1 MPFVG
6 CCALVYFWTLRFS
19 RIGDFY
25 TLRLGFF
32 GNLDL
37 RIILQ
42 LPCRERF
49 YMQDRQRVK
58 NRKGKETV
66 RDLTEYPTLR
76 GTESSSSIWEG
87 CRSIR
92 EPVSVAVLDGW
103 TDAVPL
109 HGKITPTGN
118 AEAEERSMAHDKSGQ
133 KSRNKKTGRQGHT
146 KGCSAFQGIRL
157 KLGAGTGK
165 RIVMT

>member
-1 MPFVG
+1 
-6 CCALVYFWTLRFS
+6 
-19 RIGDFY
+19 
-25 TLRLGFF
+25 
-32 GNLDL
+32 
-37 RIILQ
+37 
-42 LPCRERF
+42 
-49 YMQDRQRVK
+49 MQDRQRVK

-109 HGKITPTGN
+109 HGKITPAGN

-133 KSRNKKTGRQGHT
+133 KSRNKKAGRQGHT

>member
-1 MPFVG
+1 
-6 CCALVYFWTLRFS
+6 
-19 RIGDFY
+19 
-25 TLRLGFF
+25 
-32 GNLDL
+32 
-37 RIILQ
+37 
-42 LPCRERF
+42 
-49 YMQDRQRVK
+49 MQDRQRVK
-58 NRKGKETV
+58 DRKGKKTV
-66 RDLTEYPTLR
+66 MDLTEYPNLR

-92 EPVSVAVLDGW
+92 EPVSAAVLDGR

-133 KSRNKKTGRQGHT
+133 KLRNKKAGRQGHT

-157 KLGAGTGK
+157 KQGAGTGK

>member
-1 MPFVG
+1 
-6 CCALVYFWTLRFS
+6 
-19 RIGDFY
+19 
-25 TLRLGFF
+25 
-32 GNLDL
+32 
-37 RIILQ
+37 
-42 LPCRERF
+42 
-49 YMQDRQRVK
+49 MQDRQRVK

-109 HGKITPTGN
+109 HGKIIPTGN
-118 AEAEERSMAHDKSGQ
+118 AEAEEQTMTHDKSGQ
-133 KSRNKKTGRQGHT
+133 KLRNKKAGRQGHT
-146 KGCSAFQGIRL
+146 KGCSASQGIRL
-157 KLGAGTGK
+157 KQGAGTG
-165 RIVMT
+165 

>member
-1 MPFVG
+1 
-6 CCALVYFWTLRFS
+6 
-19 RIGDFY
+19 
-25 TLRLGFF
+25 
-32 GNLDL
+32 
-37 RIILQ
+37 
-42 LPCRERF
+42 
-49 YMQDRQRVK
+49 MQDRQRVK

-118 AEAEERSMAHDKSGQ
+118 AEAEERSMAHDKSG
-133 KSRNKKTGRQGHT
+133 RQGHT